1 MRQTQMEAGHSPSLR
16 KYPFTPRV
24 APLAIHKVHSDE
36 QEQCTPSSPE
46 KIKTKS
52 TALQEVPPVSGRRNS
67 PSHMLIKDQIAD
79 YKSNNG
85 GMPKS
90 ESTSSMRSYW
100 LARENEGKGGGVVVV
115 DKATSPGRDAD
126 ILDSIKKKSR
136 VKNNSLLAKDREGE
150 SSPTSKI
157 PRSNS
162 RKSVDNDEVSGS
174 NNASPGPSLLVS
186 RRLYGPREVFSTP
199 DAEDVTNGDNRRKTV
214 TFDEDLKV
222 LTFQRQVS
230 ESQSMNSQRTGSMVS
245 DTEEGGS
252 SIKDEQSARPL
263 PQIPMATTE
272 SAPDEHRNIS
282 LLSRLEASV
291 KDLVL
296 HKDDSAL
303 ADLDLHD
310 ANDIYKLYGIRSP
323 LLTNI
328 AKSPNPADGMVDSTV
343 PQLPEIFASF
353 GLDEEERR
361 VLARYLETNQSQDDG
376 NGNERPLT
384 PVEQVEQAE
393 DVVAP
398 SSPHHHHIVL
408 HTDVTKPALPPSP
421 SKSSEL
427 ELNTVG
433 ATASG
438 PLRLQPVDEDTE
450 FTLSAPS
457 PIDVSFGDLNAAFD
471 RVIEYQK
478 VCALLIE
485 LLVLIS

>member
-24 APLAIHKVHSDE
+24 APLSIHKVHADD
-36 QEQCTPSSPE
+36 QEPSTASSPE

-67 PSHMLIKDQIAD
+67 PSHVLMKDQIAD
-79 YKSNNG
+79 YKS

-100 LARENEGKGGGVVVV
+100 LARENEKGAVV
-115 DKATSPGRDAD
+115 DKASSPGRDAD

-150 SSPTSKI
+150 PSPPSKI

-162 RKSVDNDEVSGS
+162 RKSVDNDDGIGS

-186 RRLYGPREVFSTP
+186 RRLYGPREVVSTP
-199 DAEDVTNGDNRRKTV
+199 DAEDVTTGDNRRKTV

-245 DTEEGGS
+245 DTEEDGS
-252 SIKDEQSARPL
+252 CTKEEQNARPL
-263 PQIPMATTE
+263 PQIPTATTE
-272 SAPDEHRNIS
+272 SLPDEHRNIS

-323 LLTNI
+323 LLSNT
-328 AKSPNPADGMVDSTV
+328 AKSPNPADVTVESTV

-353 GLDEEERR
+353 GLDEDERR
-361 VLARYLETNQSQDDG
+361 VLARYLETNHSQG
-376 NGNERPLT
+376 AVSSNERPFT
-384 PVEQVEQAE
+384 PIEQVEQAE

-398 SSPHHHHIVL
+398 SSPHHHHIAL
-408 HTDVTKPALPPSP
+408 HTDVTKPSLPPSP

-427 ELNTVG
+427 EVYTVG
-433 ATASG
+433 GTTIG
-438 PLRLQPVDEDTE
+438 PPRLQAVDEDTE

-478 VCALLIE
+478 VCVLVIVLLSH
-485 LLVLIS
+485 LI